1 MSAAEIE
8 LRLFTCYL
16 PDVETY
22 SSLTPAELTDLDRRL
37 ARKIRD
43 QLAIVRGL
51 ENGSFIIY
59 TSTGWQDFWHCHLP
73 DTLPRE
79 RAKLAEAQN
88 RRRALRPF
96 RKYDGGF

>member
-1 MSAAEIE
+1 MNASEVDM
-8 LRLFTCYL
+8 RLFTCFL

-22 SSLTPAELTDLDRRL
+22 SSLTPAELTELDLKL
-37 ARKIRD
+37 ARMIRD
-43 QLAIVRGL
+43 QIAIVSGL
-51 ENGSFIIY
+51 ENGSFIIH

-79 RAKLAEAQN
+79 RAKLAEVQN

-96 RKYDGGF
+96 RKYSGGF